1 MYEFDPSYTLNTG
14 DLTATATGSGVH
26 VNRDV
31 ALLFQIVDP
40 NGNVV
45 DNDVDLN
52 RNQLISGISFDI
64 LSTGGSIIYANYR
77 SGKSVYFALDEDDN
91 ISLFGSYTKDFGI
104 RMKVSNTVNS
114 NVFTSEFYMYG
125 NVPEINSSSVSV
137 IDGTENP
144 YATIPQLFDEI
155 QFNLNYF
162 NNFNYINFD
171 RIDVYASET
180 PLTGVGLQQNSGTNR
195 NLISSNPYYVY
206 TKPIN
211 SQADAN
217 TLSLKPNNLAYE
229 TPYYFALIPYS
240 QLGSGSGYY
249 TPTTY
254 KFAREAPNTGETIIS
269 ANQFELIHGDST
281 MNMDFTTGSIPDSN
295 AYTIDI
301 IEKTAYS
308 TVAYMVQVTDS
319 QNAVASSDLKIVIS
333 ESSNPTYSGVY
344 LTEYAISSNDLT
356 TYIVES
362 DANYVYLKVSGVAST
377 PATFKYYKTS
387 V

>member
-1 MYEFDPSYTLNTG
+1 MYEFNPSYTLNTG

-26 VNRDV
+26 LNRDV
-31 ALLFQIVDP
+31 ALLFQILDP
-40 NGNVV
+40 NGVVV

-64 LSTGGSIIYANYR
+64 LSTGGSVVYANYR
-77 SGKSVYFALDEDDN
+77 SGKSVYFSFNEDDN
-91 ISLFGSYTKDFGI
+91 VALFGRYTKDFGI
-104 RMKVSNTVNS
+104 RMKVSNTVNT

-125 NVPEINSSSVSV
+125 NVPEVNSASVSV

-144 YATIPQLFDEI
+144 YATIPQLFDQI

-162 NNFNYINFD
+162 NDFNYINFD
-171 RIDVYASET
+171 RIDVYASTT
-180 PLTGVGLQQNSGTNR
+180 PLTGVGLQEDSGINR
-195 NLISSNPYYVY
+195 NLISANPYYVY
-206 TKPIN
+206 SKPIT

-217 TLSLKPNNLAYE
+217 TLIVQPNNLAYD
-229 TPYYFALIPYS
+229 TNYYFALIPYS

-254 KFAREAPNTGETIIS
+254 KFAREAPNTGEIIIS

-281 MNMDFTTGSIPDSN
+281 MNLDFTTGSIPDSSG
-295 AYTIDI
+295 YTMDI

-308 TVAYMVQVTDS
+308 TVSYIVEVIDS
-319 QNAVASSDLKIVIS
+319 QNAVASSDLKVVIS

-344 LTEYAISSNDLT
+344 LTEYAISSNDLA
-356 TYIVES
+356 TYLVES

-377 PATFKYYKTS
+377 PATFKCYKTS
-387 V
+387 I